1 MEKFTFV
8 PWYHLSPV
16 TLPSTS
22 PKNFPMYFV
31 GIYRWDDTTFKMYVR
46 EEKYWQ
52 SLRSLYTFSSRRGH
66 TENSWTLQKAWTLYS
81 GDPAHDRL
89 RWLHDYVLQ
98 NWWQIVTS
106 GHLVT

>member
-31 GIYRWDDTTFKMYVR
+31 GIYRWDDKTFEMYVR
-46 EEKYWQ
+46 HESDWRR
-52 SLRSLYTFSSRRGH
+52 LRSLYTFSAHHGH
-66 TENSWTLQKAWTLYS
+66 TENSWELPKKWDLS
-81 GDPAHDRL
+81 KGDSAHDRL
-89 RWLHDYVLQ
+89 KWLYEYVLQ